1 MIDPT
6 WGDRKVFRHYRAS
19 LTAFRTNGSAKP
31 PEVARFRAANSATET
46 RLRGKLPQLM
56 REIDAL
62 YDGGPEWAPRLPDMQ
77 SETENVRGRDGDRP

>member
-19 LTAFRTNGSAKP
+19 LTAFRTNGSPKP
-31 PEVARFRAANSATET
+31 TEVVRFRAANSGTET

-62 YDGGPEWAPRLPDMQ
+62 YDGGPEWAPRAARHAIRN
-77 SETENVRGRDGDRP
+77 EEWEG